1 MKRLVEIDEGLIA
14 DLGFALKYLDELE
27 KNPSRLFNLDQSKD
41 LVLKVFEKLKTEW
54 GRNNVKASI
63 KSHEKLAGII
73 KNSKFEVL
81 AKGAVIDVM
90 IKPNV
95 WQTVVEL
102 PDADTNSTSIK
113 EELKQLQKEHPDKKF
128 RIAKK
133 K

>member
-1 MKRLVEIDEGLIA
+1 
-14 DLGFALKYLDELE
+14 
-27 KNPSRLFNLDQSKD
+27 
-41 LVLKVFEKLKTEW
+41 
-54 GRNNVKASI
+54 
-63 KSHEKLAGII
+63 
-73 KNSKFEVL
+73 
-81 AKGAVIDVM
+81 M